1 MPSIAR
7 CAVNN
12 SNMSS
17 DAKNINLLAILQNF
31 LVPSYLILNALSIFQ
46 VKGILQGNSN
56 FSMSSKAV
64 LDSLLGEGG
73 ICICG
78 NVDKRPHA
86 FWE

>member
-46 VKGILQGNSN
+46 VKGDVPRQ
-56 FSMSSKAV
+56 
-64 LDSLLGEGG
+64 
-73 ICICG
+73 
-78 NVDKRPHA
+78 
-86 FWE
+86 

>member
-31 LVPSYLILNALSIFQ
+31 LVLNLECI
-46 VKGILQGNSN
+46 VH
-56 FSMSSKAV
+56 FS
-64 LDSLLGEGG
+64 GEKDAPRQQQFFNEQQSCPRFIIVGRR
-73 ICICG
+73 
-78 NVDKRPHA
+78 NL
-86 FWE
+86 